1 MLSRHQS
8 APGDVK
14 DVRKGNSRGNAAAA
28 QERTAVATSGHCAP
42 HTTPSTWRNRWQV
55 QDSVGHDTSVLRYK
69 RAGNIHI
76 HSRVRMLSDRRE
88 THANMQQ
95 IMEFESD
102 IVLQL
107 QVANPLFQRTFPTL
121 GGREIG
127 PP

>member
-1 MLSRHQS
+1 
-8 APGDVK
+8 
-14 DVRKGNSRGNAAAA
+14 
-28 QERTAVATSGHCAP
+28 
-42 HTTPSTWRNRWQV
+42 
-55 QDSVGHDTSVLRYK
+55 
-69 RAGNIHI
+69 
-76 HSRVRMLSDRRE
+76 MLSDRRE